1 MKIVNLLQGN
11 FSKILENGK
20 IKLQLLI
27 LKRLESI
34 DHGKAHFFAGKKLW
48 SRYDAS
54 VYQIPVQKT

>member
-1 MKIVNLLQGN
+1 MKIVNLSQGN

-34 DHGKAHFFAGKKLW
+34 DHGNSTLFCWEEALE
-48 SRYDAS
+48 
-54 VYQIPVQKT
+54 